1 MQILHQV
8 SGRAGRS
15 DIPGEVI
22 IQTFNPENKFF
33 EYLKQNKYLDFA
45 EEHLM
50 LRQKLKYPPFNKM
63 IIVEIKSKEQK
74 LALQIAKEFYSLL
87 PKVKYFT
94 ATKPLEAPIFL
105 LNKHYRYNIIIK
117 NLANNDPEGR
127 LTRKSITNFY
137 INNFKNFN
145 SQNYKILID
154 VDPI

>member
-1 MQILHQV
+1 
-8 SGRAGRS
+8 
-15 DIPGEVI
+15 
-22 IQTFNPENKFF
+22 PENKFF

-94 ATKPLEAPIFL
+94 AT
-105 LNKHYRYNIIIK
+105 
-117 NLANNDPEGR
+117 NL
-127 LTRKSITNFY
+127 
-137 INNFKNFN
+137 
-145 SQNYKILID
+145 
-154 VDPI
+154 